1 MSARVA
7 GGGAQRWARCLGLVV
22 LAALA
27 CAAVGQQQDD
37 PCPDTTFLKQ
47 RKADDT
53 KGHFLS
59 ATMSWTHVSGNKV
72 RFEVI
77 STWRRKHYWPCKAG
91 LRSEGAGFTGP
102 DGWPGVGDDLTV
114 VGLSTVDT
122 GQARQEAVGTV
133 STKLHFGERSS
144 RSTHRTLRAP
154 GCLAGLRSPCAC
166 SRDVH
171 VTRRR
176 KLPRA
181 APHSDFILYRRGL
194 ADGRF
199 LHRT

>member
-1 MSARVA
+1 MSERVGRKTRRMSACVA
-7 GGGAQRWARCLGLVV
+7 GSGAQRSARCLGLVV

-27 CAAVGQQQDD
+27 CAAVGEQD
-37 PCPDTTFLKQ
+37 PCPDITFLRQ

-122 GQARQEAVGTV
+122 GQARQEAMGTV
-133 STKLHFGERSS
+133 STKLNFGERSN
-144 RSTHRTLRAP
+144 RSAQRMLRAP
-154 GCLAGLRSPCAC
+154 ECLEGLRSLCM
-166 SRDVH
+166 
-171 VTRRR
+171 
-176 KLPRA
+176 
-181 APHSDFILYRRGL
+181 
-194 ADGRF
+194 
-199 LHRT
+199 

>member
-7 GGGAQRWARCLGLVV
+7 GGGAQRSARCLGLVV

-27 CAAVGQQQDD
+27 CAVLGQVDD
-37 PCPDTTFLKQ
+37 CPDTTILKQ

-114 VGLSTVDT
+114 VGLSNVDT

-133 STKLHFGERSS
+133 STRLNFGERSS
-144 RSTHRTLRAP
+144 RSTQRTLRAP
-154 GCLAGLRSPCAC
+154 GCLAGLRSPC
-166 SRDVH
+166 VW
-171 VTRRR
+171 
-176 KLPRA
+176 A
-181 APHSDFILYRRGL
+181 APAYEKNAHVPR
-194 ADGRF
+194 
-199 LHRT
+199 